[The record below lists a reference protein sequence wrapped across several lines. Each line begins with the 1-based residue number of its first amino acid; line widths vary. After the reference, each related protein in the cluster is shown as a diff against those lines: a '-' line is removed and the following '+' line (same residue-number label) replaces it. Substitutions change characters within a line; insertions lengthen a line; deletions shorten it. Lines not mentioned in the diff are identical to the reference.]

1 MHDPCIHAAYAH
13 ARPCRVRGGAHVARD
28 ATAERHPR
36 YVVARGVPARLEPH
50 SSPLG
55 LALVHMH
62 TRVHAHP
69 GVRASRAS
77 RQACSHLGRRR
88 GGERAAR
95 RTRSRCGTHGGGV
108 AMPWGARSLRG
119 CGARAPRRR
128 QSSAGQCC
136 TARRSGVPPCL
147 NHACASFAPS
157 APLSNPRH
165 PLAPSSSPLTPSMPL
180 QVALARRCATHG
192 HALLP
197 RAAAARRLQ
206 RRAPRALRLVR
217 RGGPPMRPPRARAA
231 RGGAPA
237 AGAPRVRSW
246 LLGGVHRG
254 GRDGATRPCARRA
267 RRDAA
272 GRGELARTRR
282 RAPRI
287 LQDHGRGGTA
297 RADVRAYGCGY
308 GCGYAWP

>member
-13 ARPCRVRGGAHVARD
+13 ARPCRLRGGAHMARD
-28 ATAERHPR
+28 APAERHPR

-95 RTRSRCGTHGGGV
+95 RTRLQCGTHGGGV

-128 QSSAGQCC
+128 QSSAGRCC
-136 TARRSGVPPCL
+136 TARRGGVPPCL

-165 PLAPSSSPLTPSMPL
+165 PLAPLSSPLGTPCASAGGARTAVCYARPHSL
-180 QVALARRCATHG
+180 TSRCCSASVAA
-192 HALLP
+192 P
-197 RAAAARRLQ
+197 RAACSTLGAPRRTSDAPTARTRRARRRTGG
-206 RRAPRALRLVR
+206 RRASHAVLAAGWHAPRRSRWRDATLCA
-217 RGGPPMRPPRARAA
+217 ARAA
-231 RGGAPA
+231 RCCGSWR
-237 AGAPRVRSW
+237 AGA
-246 LLGGVHRG
+246 
-254 GRDGATRPCARRA
+254 
-267 RRDAA
+267 
-272 GRGELARTRR
+272 
-282 RAPRI
+282 RAPPRAA
-287 LQDHGRGGTA
+287 HPA
-297 RADVRAYGCGY
+297 R
-308 GCGYAWP
+308 